1 MNEYQIRIATA
12 PAVEPVSLSE
22 AKIDLRVDHDD
33 DDTLIAALIT
43 AARME
48 AEGLARRA
56 FITQTLDLSLTN
68 WPADGYIR
76 LPLPPVA
83 SVTSVTYYKDDNT
96 SATMSSSDYIVV
108 TDIDPAVIA
117 LAKDKAWPSD
127 ALRPVAPIR
136 VRYVAG
142 YGATAASVPERYR
155 ALIRSL
161 VLVRYESRDELTAP
175 QERQLQNIRNA
186 LRMDYGW

>member
-1 MNEYQIRIATA
+1 MNEYQLRVTTA
-12 PAVEPVSLSE
+12 PTVEPVSLAE

-48 AEGLARRA
+48 AEQLARRA
-56 FITQTLDLSLTN
+56 FVTQTLDLSLTN
-68 WPADGYIR
+68 WPTDGRIR

-83 SVTSVTYYKDDNT
+83 SVTSITYYKEDNT

-108 TDIDPAVIA
+108 TDIDPAVITLA
-117 LAKDKAWPSD
+117 LNKTWPSD
-127 ALRPVAPIR
+127 ALRTVAPIR

-175 QERQLQNIRNA
+175 QERQLHNIRNA

>member
-1 MNEYQIRIATA
+1 MNEYQIRLVTG

-48 AEGLARRA
+48 AEGLARRS
-56 FITQTLDLSLTN
+56 FVNQTLDLSLTN
-68 WPADGYIR
+68 WPADGCIR

-83 SVTSVTYYKDDNT
+83 SVTSITYYKEDNT
-96 SATMSSSDYIVV
+96 SATMSSSDYITV
-108 TDIDPAVIA
+108 TDVDPAVIT
-117 LAKDKAWPSD
+117 LGLNKTWPSD

>member
-1 MNEYQIRIATA
+1 MNEYQIRVITA

-22 AKIDLRVDHDD
+22 AKVDLRVDHDD

-56 FITQTLDLSLTN
+56 FISQTLELSLTN
-68 WPADGYIR
+68 WPVDGYIR

-83 SVTSVTYYKDDNT
+83 SVTSITYYKDDNT
-96 SATMSSSDYIVV
+96 SATMSSSDYIVI
-108 TDIDPAVIA
+108 TDVDPAVIA
-117 LAKDKAWPSD
+117 LAKDKTWPSD
-127 ALRPVAPIR
+127 ALRTVAPIR

-155 ALIRSL
+155 ALVRSL

>member
-43 AARME
+43 SARME

-56 FITQTLDLSLTN
+56 FISQTLELSLTN
-68 WPADGYIR
+68 WPCDGYIR

-83 SVTSVTYYKDDNT
+83 SVTSITYHKDDNT
-96 SATMSSSDYIVV
+96 SATMSSGDYIVI
-108 TDIDPAVIA
+108 TDVDPAVLT
-117 LAKDKAWPSD
+117 LAKDKTWPTD
-127 ALRPVAPIR
+127 ALRTVAPIR

-175 QERQLQNIRNA
+175 QERQLANIRNA

>member
-43 AARME
+43 SARME

-56 FITQTLDLSLTN
+56 FISQTLDLSLTN

-108 TDIDPAVIA
+108 TDIDPAVLT
-117 LAKDKAWPSD
+117 LAKDKTWPSD
-127 ALRPVAPIR
+127 ALRTVAPIR